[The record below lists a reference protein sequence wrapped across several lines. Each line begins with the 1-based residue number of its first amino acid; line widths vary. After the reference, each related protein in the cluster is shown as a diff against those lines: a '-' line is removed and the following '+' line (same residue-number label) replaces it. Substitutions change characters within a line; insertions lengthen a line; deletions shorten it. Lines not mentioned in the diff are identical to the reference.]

1 MPGGNPLTMFPGI
14 YINLNLGTEK
24 GEGGSH
30 GSVVNH
36 RFIVNNV
43 RQRIAEWK
51 AGSAGASG
59 SCGRNGTAPLFPR
72 LTWRRENFGKSVV
85 NGRACWTRL

>member
-51 AGSAGASG
+51 AGGVRVLPGVVAGMG
-59 SCGRNGTAPLFPR
+59 PLHYF
-72 LTWRRENFGKSVV
+72 L
-85 NGRACWTRL
+85 A